1 MQIYSVQTQFYFTD
15 TTSCILWLMT
25 VAISDLS
32 QKYKEE
38 IFTAALVFR
47 DLKPY
52 KHSVVWYIQHV
63 KYAASGI
70 IISKIVYLY
79 NLWNFNN
86 CRYVLNI

>member
-52 KHSVVWYIQHV
+52 KHSVV
-63 KYAASGI
+63 
-70 IISKIVYLY
+70 
-79 NLWNFNN
+79 
-86 CRYVLNI
+86 